1 MRLKQICALLILITL
16 SVCLNPTLVKAQS
29 VAGRILDEVTYQEKN
44 DKIAISVNFN
54 FPVRYLSH
62 FPDEAGRELR
72 IQLQPISVAADDL
85 SALSRRE
92 IYSPARA
99 NPGNIREIIY
109 EGDSYSKLFLTVYFN
124 SQTSFSVEQGNDYRS
139 LLVLIDPPPVRGGNY
154 AINLESSL
162 APINKSA
169 IAKQDL
175 FEGYS
180 LYTTSTEIDGQI
192 WHRLRLGFFPTKKA
206 ANEVLKGLQ
215 NVYPQAWVTKAP
227 QTDINAAE
235 QAVSEPQSAPPVA
248 VEPPKPVSKPALKPL
263 SEERKTNLLEEGR
276 QAMLKE
282 DYRRAVQ
289 IYTRLQQ
296 SDDPEISQQALEYLG
311 LARERNNQLAHAKAE
326 YEKYLTLYPTGEGA
340 ERVKQRLAGVLTA
353 RATAAQPLRATKDDE
368 AGLWRTD
375 IYGSFSQYYDRDE
388 SYTNNEDAVINRSSL
403 TTDLDLN
410 ARFRSDDYDV
420 RFNFVGG
427 YEKDFRDSDDS
438 EERISSLY
446 LDVLSHK
453 LELSTRIGRQS
464 RSTGGVLG
472 RFDGALVS
480 WQAFEKIGVNL
491 VAGYPVSFSREI
503 EPDTDRPL
511 YGISFDLGTFAE
523 MWDFNIFYI
532 TQDVDSITDR
542 EAVGGEVRFFK
553 PGLSFFTLVDYD
565 IFYNKLNTVLFNS
578 NWQMSSKT
586 TVNLSGEYRHSPILT
601 TSNALQGQTLTT
613 IDQMLQSISEE
624 QVKQLALDRTTIRRA
639 FTLGVTHS
647 FSPNFQVNADVTVSK
662 QTGTPTSTVGIPP
675 IVDVAG
681 YDGTGYEYFYSLQ
694 FIGSSLIKEGDIGI
708 IGLRY
713 SDTSSYRTY
722 SLNIDTRYP
731 VTRNLRIN
739 PRFLVDYR
747 TVNDSSNEL
756 LKFRPLVRLE
766 YRWKRRYNF
775 EIEGGLEISTE
786 ETSTTVDDQRGYF
799 LTVGYRI
806 DF

>member
-1 MRLKQICALLILITL
+1 MRLKQLCALLTLITL
-16 SVCLNPTLVKAQS
+16 SVYLNPTLVKAQS
-29 VAGRILDEVTYQEKN
+29 VAGRILDEVTYKEKN
-44 DKIAISVNFN
+44 DKIAVSVNFN

-62 FPDEAGRELR
+62 FPDESGRELR
-72 IQLQPISVAADDL
+72 VQLQPISVAADDL

-92 IYSPARA
+92 IFSPARA

-109 EGDSYSKLFLTVYFN
+109 EGDSYSNLFLTVYFN
-124 SQTSFSVEQGNDYRS
+124 SQTSFNVKQGSDYRS
-139 LLVLIDPPPVRGGNY
+139 LQILVEPQLIRGNY

-162 APINKSA
+162 VPVNLST
-169 IAKQDL
+169 IAEKEL
-175 FEGYS
+175 FKGYS
-180 LYTTSTEIDGQI
+180 LYTTSSEIDGNL
-192 WHRLRLGFFPTKKA
+192 WHRLRLGFFPTEKT
-206 ANEVLKGLQ
+206 ANEVLKSLL

-227 QTDINAAE
+227 QTDIKAAE
-235 QAVSEPQSAPPVA
+235 QAASQPQTQPPVITETPQPA
-248 VEPPKPVSKPALKPL
+248 SKPDLKPL
-263 SEERKTNLLEEGR
+263 SEDRKSSLLEEGK

-289 IYTRLQQ
+289 VYTRLLQ
-296 SDDPEISQQALEYLG
+296 SGDPDLSQQALEYLG

-340 ERVKQRLAGVLTA
+340 ERVKQRLAGALTA
-353 RATAAQPLRATKDDE
+353 RASAAQPLRAAKRDE
-368 AGLWRTD
+368 ASKWRTD
-375 IYGSFSQYYDRDE
+375 VYGSFSQFYDRDE
-388 SYTNNEDAVINRSSL
+388 SYTNNEDTVINRSALS
-403 TTDLDLN
+403 TDLDLN
-410 ARFRSDDYDV
+410 ARLRSDDYDI
-420 RFNFVGG
+420 RFSFVGG

-480 WQAFEKIGVNL
+480 WQAFKKIGVNL

-523 MWDFNIFYI
+523 MWDFNLFYI
-532 TQDVDSITDR
+532 TQDVDSIIDR
-542 EAVGGEVRFFK
+542 EAVGGEVRFFR
-553 PGLSFFTLVDYD
+553 PGFSFFTLVDYD
-565 IFYNKLNTVLFNS
+565 IFYDKLNTVLFNS
-578 NWQMSSKT
+578 NWQMTSKT

-613 IDQMLQSISEE
+613 IDQMLQSISEA

-647 FSPNFQVNADVTVSK
+647 FNPKFQVNADVTVSK

-675 IVDVAG
+675 IVDVDG
-681 YDGTGYEYFYSLQ
+681 YEGTGYEYFYSLQ

-713 SDTSSYRTY
+713 SDTSSYSTY

-731 VTRNLRIN
+731 LTRNLRIN

-786 ETSTTVDDQRGYF
+786 ETSATVDDRRGYF